1 MLISESSVPEVAK
14 TLKAIVEDINA
25 NVEKL
30 DTRGPVSKYVVPEEG
45 IRGRSVMNLYTFSF
59 VWTCFGFHM
68 SLNDMM
74 YLYIYIFNIK
84 VSLHQM

>member
-1 MLISESSVPEVAK
+1 VLISESSVPEVAK

-30 DTRGPVSKYVVPEEG
+30 DTRGPVSKYVVPEDG

-74 YLYIYIFNIK
+74 YMCVCIYIYIY
-84 VSLHQM
+84 LT